1 MRHRVEINST
11 LLNSTIC
18 HDGGEGVAVAADAYL
33 MTVRSLTATTTTM
46 QRYDDDGGGDGMN
59 FMPHE

>member
-1 MRHRVEINST
+1 M
-11 LLNSTIC
+11 LNSTIC